1 MIEIIGKAENDFI
14 NAVLEKKI
22 ADHWRTLNFSRHGFM
37 SGVGFPDSLHEMIS
51 IVPLVAAEVGCISL
65 CVTCRSQ
72 IASTENMHL
81 MNFIHQQASH
91 CLSLLCRERRE
102 ASPEGDSY

>member
-1 MIEIIGKAENDFI
+1 
-14 NAVLEKKI
+14 
-22 ADHWRTLNFSRHGFM
+22 M
-37 SGVGFPDSLHEMIS
+37 SGVGFLDSLHEMIS

-81 MNFIHQQASH
+81 MNFFHQQASH